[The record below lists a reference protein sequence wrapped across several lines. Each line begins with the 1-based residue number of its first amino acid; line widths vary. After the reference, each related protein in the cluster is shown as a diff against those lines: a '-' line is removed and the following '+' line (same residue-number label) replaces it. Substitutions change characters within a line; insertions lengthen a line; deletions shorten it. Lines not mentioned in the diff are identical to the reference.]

1 MRQIITVQSLQFRPP
16 IRFSPRI
23 FEKKYSLLLFFLF
36 ALLFSCVQSEKKEVK
51 NRLETKPNIVLIL
64 SDDHAWNDYGFMGH
78 NIIKTPNID
87 KLASQSVVFRRGYVP
102 SPICRPSLMTLATGL
117 YPHQHK
123 ITGNDPRGGF
133 KGGAFPREEL
143 LENIDKIPTLP
154 RILADHGYLSH
165 QSGKWWEGDYKRGG
179 FTHGMT
185 EGERHGDKGL
195 TIGRQGM
202 DSIFNF
208 IAHARS
214 EGKPFFVWYA
224 PFLPHSPHNPPDS
237 LFQKY
242 ITKTESGHI
251 AKYYAMVEW
260 FDISCGQLV
269 DYLDDKGLRGNTL
282 IYYLCDNGWI
292 QQADSKRVDVGSKQ
306 TPMDGGVRTPI
317 MFSWPGKLKPSDRPE
332 LVSSI
337 DLFPTVLGA
346 GNIEIPQNL
355 PGLNLW
361 DELTEEKSIDRDII
375 FGEAYGH
382 DIADK
387 DNPEAS
393 LAYLWCIE
401 GDWKLI
407 LSYDGII
414 EGGHGGYDYIHE
426 QLRKEPIR
434 LYKIVEDPF
443 EKNNLAKDYPEKVE
457 QLKKKIEDW
466 YPLKERKVL
475 K

>member
-1 MRQIITVQSLQFRPP
+1 MHKLGYLILSVCVTLI
-16 IRFSPRI
+16 
-23 FEKKYSLLLFFLF
+23 LFNC
-36 ALLFSCVQSEKKEVK
+36 SQPDK
-51 NRLETKPNIVLIL
+51 KPNIVLIL

-78 NIIKTPNID
+78 AIIETPRLD
-87 KLASQSVVFRRGYVP
+87 ELASQSIVFKRGYVTT
-102 SPICRPSLMTLATGL
+102 PICRPSLMTLATGQ

-133 KGGAFPREEL
+133 RESKYPREEL
-143 LENIDKIPTLP
+143 LENIDRIPTLP
-154 RILADHGYLSH
+154 GLLAEQGYLSH

-195 TIGRQGM
+195 TIGREGM

-208 IAHARS
+208 IEYAVS
-214 EGKPFFVWYA
+214 QDKPFYVWYA
-224 PFLPHSPHNPPDS
+224 PFLPHFPHTPPDS

-242 ITKTESGHI
+242 AAQMESDHI
-251 AKYYAMVEW
+251 ARYYAMVEW
-260 FDISCGQLV
+260 FDITCGQLV
-269 DYLDDKGLRGNTL
+269 DYLDETGLRENTL
-282 IYYLCDNGWI
+282 IYYVSDNGWI
-292 QQADSKRVDVGSKQ
+292 QSTDIKRVEVGSKQ
-306 TPMDGGVRTPI
+306 TPMDGGVRSPI
-317 MFSWPGKLKPSDRPE
+317 MFSWPGKLKPAERTE

-346 GNIEIPQNL
+346 VNVELPANL

-361 DELTEEKSIDRDII
+361 DELTEEKAIERNII

-382 DIADK
+382 DIIDK

-401 GDWKLI
+401 DDWKLI

-414 EGGHGGYDYIHE
+414 EGGVGSYDYIHD
-426 QLRKEPIR
+426 QVRKEPVR

-443 EKNNLAKDYPEKVE
+443 EKNNLADEYPDKVE
-457 QLKKKIEDW
+457 QLKNKIESW

-475 K
+475 GTNK